1 MILTKRKEGEEKIS
15 YKQLYNKSVKIVKT
29 QEKEIERLKVLVKK
43 INLELLEEM
52 EKNTVLEINSL
63 QYN

>member
-1 MILTKRKEGEEKIS
+1 MILTKRKEGETENI
-15 YKQLYNKSVKIVKT
+15 YQLYNKSIKIVKT

>member
-1 MILTKRKEGEEKIS
+1 MILTKRKEGETENI
-15 YKQLYNKSVKIVKT
+15 YQLYNKSIKIVRT